1 MKKLFK
7 KDNAISMVDV
17 IIAVFVLA
25 MFVGIIGS
33 MYYNIAVKGA
43 KIKLDAIA
51 THYAIKYAEAIDEMS
66 YDDINNNLT
75 SYLNSKYT
83 MDNSF
88 SLSTKIEDYK
98 IENSPVADMAKIITI
113 KIDYSYSIVT
123 GSYELKKLKMRE
135 L

>member
-1 MKKLFK
+1 MKKLLK
-7 KDNAISMVDV
+7 KNNAFSMADV

-25 MFVGIIGS
+25 MFVGVIGS

-51 THYAIKYAEAIDEMS
+51 THYAIKYAEAIDEIS
-66 YDDINNNLT
+66 YDDVNGNLT
-75 SYLNSKYT
+75 SYLNSKYS

-88 SLSTKIEDYK
+88 TLSTKVEDYK
-98 IENSPVADMAKIITI
+98 IENSPVADMAKIVTI
-113 KIDYSYSIVT
+113 KIDYSYSVVT
-123 GSYELKKLKMRE
+123 GNYELRKLKMRE